1 MTKPI
6 RTPLSPEQLEDA
18 RRLREIYQARVRE
31 SRDDPSKPKLTQ
43 TEVGER
49 CEWKSPQSTVSQYM
63 NGKVALN
70 LEALL
75 KLSKALEFKI
85 EDVSPS
91 LAESLKDAPV
101 GHHASD
107 APESIVADA
116 LSRRTAWYIESGKD
130 AAFFESILN
139 DVPLTLRIRHI
150 LEGIGKL
157 VPNDLDEL
165 SKAAVGVNNHATE
178 ILLLLDSLLEAAA
191 HDALDL
197 DDITTMAELVNK
209 RRNEKVH
216 GVNLERKE
224 T

>member
-6 RTPLSPEQLEDA
+6 RTPLSAEQLEDA

-75 KLSKALEFKI
+75 KLSKALCFKI

-91 LAESLKDAPV
+91 LAESIKDVPISD
-101 GHHASD
+101 HASD
-107 APESIVADA
+107 SPESVVADA
-116 LSRRTAWYIESGKD
+116 LSKRTAWYIESGKD
-130 AAFFESILN
+130 AEFFESILN

-150 LEGIGKL
+150 VEGICKL
-157 VPNDLDEL
+157 GPADIEEL
-165 SKAAVGVNNHATE
+165 SRAAVGVNSYATE
-178 ILLLLDSLLEAAA
+178 ILLLLDSLLETAA
-191 HDALDL
+191 HGAIGL
-197 DDITTMAELVNK
+197 DDITVMAELVHK

-216 GVNLERKE
+216 GITSSKE
-224 T
+224 K